1 MRKGQTKVKRQK
13 KKKKINQGTFFLDK
27 TARTK
32 WQKTQEQLMGAES
45 QTTRGGWEPRALVGA
60 VPGHRC
66 QREGGE
72 PGKAGVVAGAVLS
85 SHGPAETA
93 SVAAAN
99 DEYHMLG
106 SWYYKISY
114 VTTAYE

>member
-1 MRKGQTKVKRQK
+1 M
-13 KKKKINQGTFFLDK
+13 
-27 TARTK
+27 
-32 WQKTQEQLMGAES
+32 ESES

-72 PGKAGVVAGAVLS
+72 PGEAGVVAGAVLS

-114 VTTAYE
+114 VTTAYEWNNSFLSSELDIYAHAYFLKASTWAVMF